1 MLEKTKVA
9 IKNGQSRD
17 TGNVRETRRCNLQFP
32 VTSALDTNDK
42 EQSLSNTSATL
53 QSPSSDKEEKS
64 FHWVLLA
71 NEVIPTMI
79 VIIIDY
85 CGLITQLL
93 NTGNSNM
100 ISFIGYINNTVINF
114 LIYFY

>member
-1 MLEKTKVA
+1 
-9 IKNGQSRD
+9 
-17 TGNVRETRRCNLQFP
+17 
-32 VTSALDTNDK
+32 
-42 EQSLSNTSATL
+42 
-53 QSPSSDKEEKS
+53 
-64 FHWVLLA
+64 
-71 NEVIPTMI
+71 MI